1 MSGFGGGFG
10 FGSPPAPAAPF
21 GSQPPVSGFG
31 GNGFG
36 APAPAPAAP
45 FGGGGFGSSP
55 PISGFGQPP
64 PAPTGGFGSPPA
76 PTFGSAAA
84 PVFGSAPAIPFGNSQ
99 PAVSQPFGTAP
110 AVPAQAANFG
120 FSPNVVNAGFGQP
133 SSGFGSSNSNSNSN
147 SNRFGNAPSGFDNSS
162 SGFGKNSSGFGSNT
176 PSSGFE
182 NVSTG
187 FAGTNQSAP
196 PFGSAP
202 QNSAFGPSSTPVGPF
217 NNNNNN
223 NTLNPFGAAP
233 NATPLPA
240 VSFGASSNV
249 ITTPSVGFGA
259 SSSSSSAG
267 WGTPASSTGASF
279 GSNPFGNS
287 YDAGMQQQSD
297 NEDMGDG
304 TASPFSQQKFGSAP
318 LTEMTTGNLSS
329 VPEETNM
336 AESSSPVPPFGGV
349 SKSGEDMRLRAKM
362 EEKKLLQAKID
373 EKKRKL
379 LERQKMKKSLGRDNT
394 PLDAEAVPFVPS
406 GPSSGAL
413 SGDTAKNS
421 LGFGSLSGAS
431 SAEAS
436 LADRNAVRF
445 GSQTQSSSTSTY
457 MPAHLRGKAE
467 QSSGTEHENSIVPK
481 DKNREELE
489 NAVSLVGTCQSMC
502 PDDELLRREKEGDI
516 QQLEI
521 PQPGTLHPDNWSLRE
536 TAVKRF
542 RRSAADYK
550 LDVPEWVRPPDVLE
564 KVCGYLEE
572 WVMVRCCIV
581 HEKALFVV

>member
-21 GSQPPVSGFG
+21 GSQPPASGFG

-36 APAPAPAAP
+36 APAPAAP
-45 FGGGGFGSSP
+45 FGGGGFVSSP
-55 PISGFGQPP
+55 PSSGFGQPP

-84 PVFGSAPAIPFGNSQ
+84 PFFGSAPAIPFGNPQ

-110 AVPAQAANFG
+110 AVPSQTANFG
-120 FSPNVVNAGFGQP
+120 YSPNVVNTGFGQP
-133 SSGFGSSNSNSNSN
+133 STGFGSSNSNSNSN
-147 SNRFGNAPSGFDNSS
+147 GNSTGFGNAPSEFGNSS
-162 SGFGKNSSGFGSNT
+162 SGFGNSSSGFGSNAL
-176 PSSGFE
+176 SSGFG
-182 NVSTG
+182 NVSSG
-187 FAGTNQSAP
+187 SAGTNHSGP
-196 PFGSAP
+196 PFVSAP

-223 NTLNPFGAAP
+223 TLNPFGAAP
-233 NATPLPA
+233 NTTPLPA

-259 SSSSSSAG
+259 SSSSAG
-267 WGTPASSTGASF
+267 WGASTSTGASF
-279 GSNPFGNS
+279 GSNPFENS

-304 TASPFSQQKFGSAP
+304 SAPPFSQPQFGSAP
-318 LTEMTTGNLSS
+318 STEMTTGGLSP

-349 SKSGEDMRLRAKM
+349 SKSGEEMRLLAKM

-379 LERQKMKKSLGRDNT
+379 WERQKMKKGKDNT
-394 PLDAEAVPFVPS
+394 PLNADAVPFVPS
-406 GPSSGAL
+406 GPSSGAS
-413 SGDTAKNS
+413 SGDTEQSS
-421 LGFGSLSGAS
+421 LRFGSQSGAS

-436 LADRNAVRF
+436 LAERNALRF
-445 GSQTQSSSTSTY
+445 GSQTQSSSTRSY

-467 QSSGTEHENSIVPK
+467 QSSGTENENSIVPK
-481 DKNREELE
+481 DKNREDLE

-521 PQPGTLHPDNWSLRE
+521 PQPGTLHPENWSLRE

-572 WVMVRCCIV
+572 WVMVRCWMV
-581 HEKALFVV
+581 QEKAFLGV